1 MPFEPATGRFSGQ
14 ALRIRRWRILRV
26 SRRYEM
32 IRPPA
37 VAGRF
42 YPSEPKELARQI
54 AGFAPAVGAGKIAAR
69 GCVVPHAGYMY
80 SGPVAGAVYASLEIP
95 ARCILLGP
103 RHYPRGEAMAIL
115 SQGSWRTP
123 LGDAAIDAE
132 LAGELMQA
140 CPRLREDAV
149 AHEREHSLEVQI
161 PFLQRLA
168 PDFRFVPVVL
178 AADRFALLEELG
190 HAVSKV
196 VMAQSERVLV
206 IASTDMNHYES
217 DALTRAKD
225 ETAIAQ
231 IVRLDPRGLYDT
243 VRAEGITM
251 CGYAA
256 TTAMLVA
263 MRDLGAESAELVRY
277 ATSGDITGEHDEVVG
292 YAGLIVG

>member
-1 MPFEPATGRFSGQ
+1 
-14 ALRIRRWRILRV
+14 
-26 SRRYEM
+26 M
-32 IRPPA
+32 IRLPS

-54 AGFAPAVGAGKIAAR
+54 AGFAPAASAGKTAAR

-80 SGPVAGAVYASLEIP
+80 SGHVAGAVYAALEIP
-95 ARCILLGP
+95 SRCILLGP

-132 LAGELMQA
+132 LAAELMQA

-168 PDFRFVPVVL
+168 PADFRFVPVVL
-178 AADRFALLEELG
+178 GADRYALLEELG
-190 HAVSKV
+190 HAVATV
-196 VMAQSERVLV
+196 VAARSERVLV
-206 IASTDMNHYES
+206 IASTDMNHYEN

-225 ETAIAQ
+225 EMAIAR
-231 IVRLDPRGLYDT
+231 ILALDPRGLYDT
-243 VRAEGITM
+243 VLAKGITM

-256 TTAMLVA
+256 TTAMMVA
-263 MRDLGAESAELVRY
+263 LRDLGAEKAELVRY

-292 YAGLIVG
+292 YAGLIVR